1 MFHNRELRVVRLQA
15 RQLSSL
21 RLFKKT
27 AEYEK
32 EIENLNGYLWA
43 KKLEMIVNA
52 YAFKVSVG
60 GVQAYLNRT
69 FSRGRNAMD
78 LPSRKLTI
86 EKVKWCVGIYQNWN
100 KVCLKYRFSP
110 LRFT

>member
-1 MFHNRELRVVRLQA
+1 MRVVRLQA

-27 AEYEK
+27 AECDK

-60 GVQAYLNRT
+60 GVQAYVNQH
-69 FSRGRNAMD
+69 FSRGHNAMD
-78 LPSRKLTI
+78 LLSRKLII
-86 EKVKWCVGIYQNWN
+86 EKVKWCVGIYRNWD
-100 KVCLKYRFSP
+100 KVCLKYTHIHIF
-110 LRFT
+110 